1 MLLVNSNASAFRN
14 LNLINERNERDFE
27 MIEQKTIQLKYT
39 LYVKVFL
46 LKAEISLNVQ
56 PVGIMILQI
65 IIELHT

>member
-1 MLLVNSNASAFRN
+1 MLLVNSNASAFGN

-39 LYVKVFL
+39 LDVNVFL

>member
-39 LYVKVFL
+39 LDVNVFL
-46 LKAEISLNVQ
+46 LKAEISFNVQ

-65 IIELHT
+65 II